1 VILFLDANVLFTA
14 AYSPTGISRALIDL
28 ADAGICA
35 LSISAYALEE
45 ARRNLELKKP
55 EKIPDLE
62 RLLRVLIIVPEPS
75 PDKVQWA
82 QGLPL
87 PPKDAPVMA
96 AAIACGAD
104 ILVTG
109 DHRDFGHLLGTE
121 VRGVKVLAPREAL
134 KAVLDEQNSK

>member
-1 VILFLDANVLFTA
+1 MKLFLDANILFTA
-14 AYSPTGISRALIDL
+14 AYSPAGISRALFDL
-28 ADAGICA
+28 ANAGICA

-62 RLLRVLIIVPEPS
+62 RLLHLLTIVPEPS

-87 PPKDAPVMA
+87 PLKDAPVMA
-96 AAIACGAD
+96 AAVACGAD

-109 DHRDFGHLLGTE
+109 DHRDFGHLLGSD
-121 VRGVKVLAPREAL
+121 VQGVKALGPREAL
-134 KAVLDEQNSK
+134 EAVLDEQNSK